1 MIRSI
6 LSIAAIS
13 LAASPLALAQESD
26 HRWFADY
33 DKALAVAQEEGKDLL
48 VDFTGSDWCG
58 WCIRLHDE
66 GFQHD
71 AWYKQASESYVLV
84 ALDFP
89 NGEEAKAKVP
99 NPARNAELRDKYGIR
114 GYPTILLMNVEGE
127 VFGRTGYQAGGAE
140 AYVEHM
146 TQLAVS
152 GKKMLAAAK
161 EIEGEYAEAKD
172 KVAVVRKAIGLLAEA
187 EDGAPGVDVIA
198 GVARKAYEL
207 DPKNEA
213 GLKKEAV
220 ASLLASGVAEA
231 KEFELAVAMDPKN
244 ADGLHEK
251 AVAAQG
257 SMVADKDAATAFVS
271 QLLAFKKLGK
281 VHDQETI
288 GGLAFSAG
296 MWCMNEQLLNQPEN
310 GKVLLKWADALGQ
323 IPDEMKKQLNE
334 QLGDIL

>member
-1 MIRSI
+1 MIRTIFS
-6 LSIAAIS
+6 AAALT
-13 LAASPLALAQESD
+13 LAASPLAQAQESE
-26 HRWFADY
+26 HRWFADF
-33 DKALAVAQEEGKDLL
+33 DKAVAVAQEEGKDLL

-66 GFQHD
+66 VFQHD
-71 AWYKQASESYVLV
+71 AWYNEASESYVLV

-99 NPARNAELRDKYGIR
+99 NPERNAELRDQYGIR

-140 AYVEHM
+140 AYVTHM
-146 TQLAVS
+146 TDLAAS

-161 EIEGEYAEAKD
+161 EIEGEYAKAKD
-172 KVAVVRKAIGLLAEA
+172 KSAVVRKAIGLLAEA
-187 EDGAPGVDVIA
+187 EEGAPGVDVIA

-207 DPKNEA
+207 DPENKS
-213 GLKKEAV
+213 GLKKEAL

-231 KEFELAVAMDPKN
+231 QEFELAVAMDPKN

-257 SMVADKDAATAFVS
+257 GMVSDKDAAEAFVT
-271 QLLAFKKLGK
+271 QLLAFHKLGK
-281 VHDQETI
+281 VHDKEAI
-288 GGLAFSAG
+288 GGLALSAG
-296 MWCMNEQLLNQPEN
+296 MWCMNENLLNQPEN
-310 GKVLLKWADALGQ
+310 GKALLKWADELGQ
-323 IPDEMKKQLNE
+323 IPDEIKKQLNE
-334 QLGDIL
+334 QLGVIL

>member
-1 MIRSI
+1 M
-6 LSIAAIS
+6 
-13 LAASPLALAQESD
+13 
-26 HRWFADY
+26 
-33 DKALAVAQEEGKDLL
+33 
-48 VDFTGSDWCG
+48 
-58 WCIRLHDE
+58 
-66 GFQHD
+66 
-71 AWYKQASESYVLV
+71 
-84 ALDFP
+84 
-89 NGEEAKAKVP
+89 
-99 NPARNAELRDKYGIR
+99 
-114 GYPTILLMNVEGE
+114 
-127 VFGRTGYQAGGAE
+127 
-140 AYVEHM
+140 
-146 TQLAVS
+146 
-152 GKKMLAAAK
+152 
-161 EIEGEYAEAKD
+161 
-172 KVAVVRKAIGLLAEA
+172 
-187 EDGAPGVDVIA
+187 IA